1 MARSSRAQKNPVP
14 HKDVGND
21 RVVGQFNYG
30 RRNAL
35 GIGRFRA
42 HIRIMAFG
50 AEIYLVEVS
59 TDDLVRGLPKKQ
71 LWAVSATQEQAVAL
85 VLAAV
90 PEGWSAVL
98 TDGRLKPEEVAL
110 LNMHTGDVR
119 ELTK

>member
-1 MARSSRAQKNPVP
+1 
-14 HKDVGND
+14 
-21 RVVGQFNYG
+21 
-30 RRNAL
+30 
-35 GIGRFRA
+35 
-42 HIRIMAFG
+42 MAFG

-71 LWAVSATQEQAVAL
+71 LWAVSATKQQAVAL

-110 LNMHTGDVR
+110 LDMHPGDVR